1 MSNAGAAGAAADAVV
16 ETGAISP
23 EELAKRQADD
33 KQALEDNVAN
43 AELKIEK
50 MQAHL
55 DDAKAALATAKAE
68 LKGS

>member
-1 MSNAGAAGAAADAVV
+1 MSQAGAAGSAEDAAVD
-16 ETGAISP
+16 TGAISP

-50 MQAHL
+50 LEAQVAA
-55 DDAKAALATAKAE
+55 AKEALATAKAE